1 MSFNKKFKLQMRKYE
16 WMDTFAGLHG
26 SKNPNKKLSR
36 KQARRIFKQEKF
48 YEGFEEFM
56 EEQRNGSK

>member
-1 MSFNKKFKLQMRKYE
+1 MRKYE